1 MNDNQ
6 IIEQSIIVLNEE
18 EKTAVSSI
26 VAKIVELIKEKH
38 L

>member
-6 IIEQSIIVLNEE
+6 IIEQSILVLNEE

-26 VAKIVELIKEKH
+26 VAKIVELIKETH

>member
-6 IIEQSIIVLNEE
+6 MIEQSTIVLNEE

>member
-6 IIEQSIIVLNEE
+6 MTEQNTIVLTEE
-18 EKTAVSSI
+18 EKNSVSTI

>member
-6 IIEQSIIVLNEE
+6 LIEENKIVLTEE
-18 EKTAVSSI
+18 EKSSVSTI